1 MGDSLQS
8 WWCGSLFA
16 LTRSEC
22 CATIR
27 LRPAA
32 YPSGLRGRI
41 ANPLFVGS
49 NPTAAFTLSSAT
61 PSAARCF
68 AAWPRCVPGGARS
81 AASAC
86 AAAWALA
93 RKRAL
98 QTPKCQLFPYC
109 GIHGIF
115 TCIGPLSMPLF
126 PSSEPLSN
134 LTNATERASIRQH
147 HRATTPRGHRAPSSH
162 LHASRGVLRP
172 NHPPRCARL

>member
-49 NPTAAFTLSSAT
+49 NPTAAFTLEQRGASK
-61 PSAARCF
+61 AARCL
-68 AAWPRCVPGGARS
+68 ASWPRCVPGGARS

-93 RKRAL
+93 PGAQIPPRPLRSNSAAPFRRRAVSL
-98 QTPKCQLFPYC
+98 
-109 GIHGIF
+109 HGH
-115 TCIGPLSMPLF
+115 G
-126 PSSEPLSN
+126 
-134 LTNATERASIRQH
+134 
-147 HRATTPRGHRAPSSH
+147 
-162 LHASRGVLRP
+162 ASRARPGPRRPRARPPGLRRGKGRYRP
-172 NHPPRCARL
+172 LNANYSHTAEFVESSLV

>member
-1 MGDSLQS
+1 MGSFGSSEGVEVGDSLQS

-68 AAWPRCVPGGARS
+68 ASWPRCVPGGARS
-81 AASAC
+81 AASAGRPPGRWRPGRKFHRGLY
-86 AAAWALA
+86 ARTARRLSGGALSRFMA
-93 RKRAL
+93 TVRPGRCPVRGVRVRGRLGFGAEKGRNGGL
-98 QTPKCQLFPYC
+98 
-109 GIHGIF
+109 
-115 TCIGPLSMPLF
+115 
-126 PSSEPLSN
+126 
-134 LTNATERASIRQH
+134 NATCS
-147 HRATTPRGHRAPSSH
+147 
-162 LHASRGVLRP
+162 
-172 NHPPRCARL
+172 